1 MRMQL
6 TLLRNKE
13 EHIQVRRSRIVA
25 VPLPR
30 RTMEQDRRRSPRYPF
45 AASVEMRHGTSA
57 DKITASVS
65 ELSMNGCY
73 VQTLYPFPVGTT
85 LSVKVFTPTEFF
97 EGQASVIYTLDNEG
111 MGLMFKETKPY
122 YLMVLRKWLLA
133 AMMGAKKE
141 TPS

>member
-1 MRMQL
+1 
-6 TLLRNKE
+6 
-13 EHIQVRRSRIVA
+13 
-25 VPLPR
+25 
-30 RTMEQDRRRSPRYPF
+30 MEPDRRRSPRYPF
-45 AASVEMRHGTSA
+45 TASVEMRQGTSA

-73 VQTLYPFPVGTT
+73 VQTLYPFPEGTT

-133 AMMGAKKE
+133 AMMAKKE
-141 TPS
+141 TAG